1 MEDSSKYFIDTII
14 DKNTDNTWCF
24 TSFYEEPITSRSCEA
39 WESLRRLNFN
49 LDTPWLCA
57 GDFNEIVRQEEKL
70 GGAIR
75 RHHQIQLFRDI
86 IDECGFLDLRFTG
99 SQFTWSKHFEDG
111 HSIWERL
118 DRGLAKNS
126 WFMKFPGQ
134 EFTIYIVLP
143 QITHHS

>member
-1 MEDSSKYFIDTII
+1 MEDFSKYFIDTII
-14 DKNTDNTWCF
+14 DKNTDNASCF

-75 RHHQIQLFRDI
+75 HHHQIQLFRDI
-86 IDECGFLDLRFTG
+86 IDECGFLDLGFTG
-99 SQFTWSKHFEDG
+99 S
-111 HSIWERL
+111 
-118 DRGLAKNS
+118 
-126 WFMKFPGQ
+126 
-134 EFTIYIVLP
+134 
-143 QITHHS
+143 